1 MIREKLA
8 ALEPSKVRKDKSLFA
23 LFKKYATEDAA
34 QVFPGG
40 KLPSGCFG
48 CSFSKHFA
56 TWRKHYLPQQEE
68 NRMPS
73 KKTYDLNDPNY
84 RVYFKGRV
92 LDKNS
97 SNEDWEEWVKY
108 PSDADKRKKRA
119 GQFKKLP
126 SVEVED
132 KPKKSKAKRAD
143 ILKASSEEKVI
154 DQHNK
159 QDDKKLEDPEQIP
172 ETNE

>member
-1 MIREKLA
+1 MTREQLA
-8 ALEPSKVRKDKSLFA
+8 ALNPNKVRKDKALFA

-56 TWRKHYLPQQEE
+56 TWRRHYLPQQEE
-68 NRMPS
+68 KRMSS
-73 KKTYDLNDPNY
+73 KKTYELNDPNY

-97 SNEDWEEWVKY
+97 SNEDWGEWVNY
-108 PSDADKRKKRA
+108 PADEAKRKKRES
-119 GQFKKLP
+119 QFKKLP
-126 SVEVED
+126 SNEVEE
-132 KPKKSKAKRAD
+132 KPKKTRAK
-143 ILKASSEEKVI
+143 KKV
-154 DQHNK
+154 DEVEP
-159 QDDKKLEDPEQIP
+159 DA